1 MAGPDLQVGVRQKR
15 QAADHRGRQRTPR
28 SHARVRV
35 PGASEVAEKSY
46 RLGLRELGFRV
57 LEACNSRYRTFGFTV
72 LGLGSQETPLQD
84 QSFGDVTGVGFF
96 R

>member
-1 MAGPDLQVGVRQKR
+1 MFRGPEQWAGPGLK
-15 QAADHRGRQRTPR
+15 PEILEL
-28 SHARVRV
+28 SL
-35 PGASEVAEKSY
+35 GASEVAEKSY

-57 LEACNSRYRTFGFTV
+57 FEACNSRYRTFGFAV